1 MTVVRRALMLLA
13 SAALSVWVAGPATVS
28 LASGD
33 LPVWAC
39 SAEEMA
45 VAGAGFGAEGRD
57 KATVGSAVDS
67 LGRIREKDTGQVV
80 RDLPKSAKGRA
91 PASFAV
97 TVPVVWHVV
106 TDGAAGAVTDAQV
119 RSQISVIN
127 GAFSGGA
134 GGAATGFTF
143 SLAAIT
149 RTDNAAWYRSQ
160 SAGAE
165 HEMKRALKQGGDNVL
180 NIYSTSGGAYL
191 GYAYLPEI
199 TDTAQAY
206 LDGIVIDWRT
216 MPGVSTEYEG
226 VSDEGDTLTHEAG
239 HWLNLEHTF
248 FGQCNKNGDFVADTP
263 PQKFASSGC
272 PEGNDTCPAPGLD
285 PIHNYMDYSDDSC
298 ITEFTPGQVQRMR
311 DSWLLWRA
319 T

>member
-1 MTVVRRALMLLA
+1 MTVVRRALTLVA
-13 SAALSVWVAGPATVS
+13 SAALSLS
-28 LASGD
+28 LAGQATALD
-33 LPVWAC
+33 AGAALPAWAC
-39 SAEEMA
+39 APAEIAATAEVP
-45 VAGAGFGAEGRD
+45 VAEARDRSGGGAAPYRDGR
-57 KATVGSAVDS
+57 V
-67 LGRIREKDTGQVV
+67 REKDTGQIL
-80 RDLPKSAKGRA
+80 RDLPTAAKGRA
-91 PASFAV
+91 PTNFAV
-97 TVPVVWHVV
+97 TVPVFWHVV
-106 TDGAAGAVTDAQV
+106 TDGAAGAVTDAQ
-119 RSQISVIN
+119 ISNQLNVLN
-127 GAFSGGA
+127 RAFRGGEGGA
-134 GGAATGFTF
+134 SAGFTF
-143 SLAAIT
+143 SLAGIT
-149 RTDNAAWYRSQ
+149 RTDDAVWYRSQ

-165 HEMKRALKQGGDNVL
+165 HEMKRALKQGGDNAL
-180 NIYSTSGGAYL
+180 NVYSTSGGAYL

-206 LDGIVIDWRT
+206 LDGILIDWRT
-216 MPGVSTEYEG
+216 MPGVSDEYEG

-272 PEGNDTCPAPGLD
+272 PEGNDTCPAAGLD

>member
-1 MTVVRRALMLLA
+1 MTVVRRALILVV
-13 SAALSVWVAGPATVS
+13 SAALSLSVGAPAT
-28 LASGD
+28 ASIAAND
-33 LPVWAC
+33 LPAWAC
-39 SAEEMA
+39 SPHEIAPGN
-45 VAGAGFGAEGRD
+45 AGASAGPREGSTR
-57 KATVGSAVDS
+57 GPAVDS
-67 LGRIREKDTGQVV
+67 DGRVREKDTGQVV
-80 RDLPKSAKGRA
+80 RDLPQAAKGRA
-91 PASFAV
+91 PSSFSV

-106 TDGAAGAVTDAQV
+106 TDGAAGAVTDAQI

-127 GAFSGGA
+127 RAFGGSA
-134 GGAATGFTF
+134 GGAAAGFTF
-143 SLAAIT
+143 SLVGIT
-149 RTDNAAWYRSQ
+149 RTDDAVWYRAQ

-165 HEMKRALKQGGDNVL
+165 HEMKRALKQGGDSTL

-226 VSDEGDTLTHEAG
+226 VADEGDTLTHEAG

-285 PIHNYMDYSDDSC
+285 AIHNYMDYSDDSC

>member
-1 MTVVRRALMLLA
+1 MTVVRRALTLLA
-13 SAALSVWVAGPATVS
+13 SAALCLS
-28 LASGD
+28 LVGTASP
-33 LPVWAC
+33 LHASNALAAWAC
-39 SAEEMA
+39 SPAEIA
-45 VAGAGFGAEGRD
+45 AAAAGPGAEARD
-57 KATVGSAVDS
+57 RSTAVDS
-67 LGRIREKDTGQVV
+67 HGRAREKDTGQIV
-80 RDLPKSAKGRA
+80 RDLPQAAKGRA
-91 PASFAV
+91 PSNFSV
-97 TVPVVWHVV
+97 TVPVYWHVV
-106 TDGAAGAVTDAQV
+106 TDGAAGAVTD
-119 RSQISVIN
+119 SQIASQIGVIN
-127 GAFSGGA
+127 RAFSGGA
-134 GGAATGFTF
+134 GGAASGFTF
-143 SLAAIT
+143 SLADIT
-149 RTDNAAWYRSQ
+149 RTNNAVWYRSQ

-165 HEMKRALKQGGDNVL
+165 HEMKRALKQGGDNTL

-216 MPGVSTEYEG
+216 MPSVSTEYAG

-263 PQKFASSGC
+263 PQKSATSGC
-272 PEGNDTCPAPGLD
+272 PEGKNTCPAPGLD